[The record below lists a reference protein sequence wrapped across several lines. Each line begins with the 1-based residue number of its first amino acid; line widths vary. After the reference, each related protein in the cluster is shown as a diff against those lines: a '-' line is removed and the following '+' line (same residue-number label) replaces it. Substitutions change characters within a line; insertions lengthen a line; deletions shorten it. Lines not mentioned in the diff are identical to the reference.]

1 MFYDFLIYLV
11 FPFLCLQS
19 VQENNLVE
27 NLYRSVT
34 TYSSGFAALYLVQA
48 ILYEQGSMKTGA
60 PSKVWGIPYFYGGP
74 PSTGSTTLTQS
85 RPVPGGQGW
94 LGAPLWGLLTSTLS
108 LYTPL
113 YIFLTLIHCSKLEK
127 KDRRETCA
135 AHRHSS
141 HLDWIELWQ
150 TLSCEKYYVFRFL
163 VIYMNISFRR
173 QQTKDLRNIF
183 FFGCQW
189 ASSLDLHPSSFLP
202 QSYLQSHLGFCFLPQ
217 VHLY

>member
-1 MFYDFLIYLV
+1 MFYVFLIYFV

-19 VQENNLVE
+19 VQENNLVK

-60 PSKVWGIPYFYGGP
+60 PGKVWGIPYFYGGP

-85 RPVPGGQGW
+85 HPVPGGQGW

-113 YIFLTLIHCSKLEK
+113 YILLILIHCSKLGKRTGEK
-127 KDRRETCA
+127 RVLLIGV
-135 AHRHSS
+135 AHIQTGQNCGKPSAVRSITF
-141 HLDWIELWQ
+141 LGLW
-150 TLSCEKYYVFRFL
+150 
-163 VIYMNISFRR
+163 
-173 QQTKDLRNIF
+173 
-183 FFGCQW
+183 
-189 ASSLDLHPSSFLP
+189 
-202 QSYLQSHLGFCFLPQ
+202 
-217 VHLY
+217 LYT